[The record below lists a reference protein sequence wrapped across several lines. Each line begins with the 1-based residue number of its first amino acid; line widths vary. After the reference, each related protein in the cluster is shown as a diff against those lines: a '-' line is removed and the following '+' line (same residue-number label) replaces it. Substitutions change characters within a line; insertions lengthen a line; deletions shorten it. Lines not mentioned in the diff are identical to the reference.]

1 MGDNKKSFQ
10 SPEVWKFKTAKK
22 FRKCEI
28 FMLCIFIDEKNHKY
42 LRAMNTGIP

>member
-28 FMLCIFIDEKNHKY
+28 FMLCIFIIGEVMRWEN
-42 LRAMNTGIP
+42 MPI